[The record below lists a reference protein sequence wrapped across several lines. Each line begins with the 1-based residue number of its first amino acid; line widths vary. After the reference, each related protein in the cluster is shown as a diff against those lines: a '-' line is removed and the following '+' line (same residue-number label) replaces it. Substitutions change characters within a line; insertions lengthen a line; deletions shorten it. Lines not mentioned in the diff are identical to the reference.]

1 MEICKEDEEGY
12 SNADYIILVGA
23 KARGPGMDR
32 KDLLK
37 TNANLFKSQSIIMK
51 KVLKPTTRIL
61 MVGNPCNTNA
71 LVMKNILTNIS
82 PENITA
88 LSKLDQNRAICQ
100 VSQKL
105 NVPTANIFNV
115 NIYGNHSKTMHVD
128 ITSAFYVDGVDV
140 STIKHFSDIQEGIL

>member
-1 MEICKEDEEGY
+1 
-12 SNADYIILVGA
+12 
-23 KARGPGMDR
+23 MDR

-37 TNANLFKSQSIIMK
+37 TNANLFKNQSIIIK
-51 KVLKPTTRIL
+51 NVLKPTTRIL

-71 LVMKNILTNIS
+71 LVMKNILTNIPS
-82 PENITA
+82 ENITA

-105 NVPTANIFNV
+105 KVPTANILNV

-128 ITSAFYVDGVDV
+128 VSRAFYVNAIDV
-140 STIKHFSDIQEGIL
+140 SNIQHLSSIQEGIL